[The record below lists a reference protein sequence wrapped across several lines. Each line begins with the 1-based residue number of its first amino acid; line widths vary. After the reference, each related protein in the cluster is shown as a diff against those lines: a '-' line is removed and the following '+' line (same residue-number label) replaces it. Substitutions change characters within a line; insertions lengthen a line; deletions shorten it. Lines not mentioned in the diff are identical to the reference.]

1 MTFPAD
7 ARTVRKL
14 VEDYYLALYRYAY
27 RLSGRC
33 ADAEDLT
40 QDAFCRAQMQW
51 RQLRDPERVKPWLF
65 AILRNG
71 YLRKRR
77 DSASSRS
84 VPLDAAS
91 ELPQPTPDDDSDID
105 PMALQLALND
115 LPEAYRTPL
124 ILFYFESFS
133 YQEIAEQMGVPI
145 GTVMSRL
152 SRAKAYLRKRLLAR
166 QAAPAHAKV
175 DA

>member
-1 MTFPAD
+1 MTIPAD
-7 ARTVRKL
+7 ARTVHRL

-27 RLSGRC
+27 RLSGNRV
-33 ADAEDLT
+33 DAEDLT
-40 QDAFCRAQMQW
+40 QDAFCKAQMQY
-51 RQLRDPERVKPWLF
+51 RQLRDPDRVKPWLF

-71 YLRKRR
+71 YLRKCR
-77 DSASSRS
+77 DAAVSRQ

-91 ELPQPTPDDDSDID
+91 ELAQPSPGGDLDVD
-105 PMALQLALND
+105 PAALQLALND

-133 YQEIAEQMGVPI
+133 YLEIAEQMGVPV

-152 SRAKAYLRKRLLAR
+152 SRAKGYLRRRLVAR
-166 QAAPAHAKV
+166 QAVPVGAEAEA
-175 DA
+175 